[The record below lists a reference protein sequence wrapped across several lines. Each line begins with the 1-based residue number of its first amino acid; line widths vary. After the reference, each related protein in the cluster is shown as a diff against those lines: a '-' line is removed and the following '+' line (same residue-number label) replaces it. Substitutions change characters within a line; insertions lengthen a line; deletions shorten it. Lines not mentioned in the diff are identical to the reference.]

1 MNIVPTRI
9 EQQISRVDRN
19 QSLIFGI
26 LAGISALLM
35 AWKLLWL
42 VIGVLA
48 WSTLSLAPFYTVFSF
63 VSYAALL
70 ALSAWVAFVFLRRYA
85 KQP

>member
-26 LAGISALLM
+26 LAGISTLLM
-35 AWKLLWL
+35 GWKLLWL
-42 VIGVLA
+42 DIGVLA

-63 VSYAALL
+63 VAYAALF